1 MYLTSVRNVLLVDT
15 RTACVGALKFSV
27 YIILNSASG
36 WVGVEAKIQ
45 ARAELALGPR
55 RPCLRAGARRY
66 PACREPQTLSVG
78 HLVNP

>member
-15 RTACVGALKFSV
+15 RAACVGALKFSV

-45 ARAELALGPR
+45 AGAELALGPR
-55 RPCLRAGARRY
+55 WPCLRAGARRY
-66 PACREPQTLSVG
+66 PACREPQTLLVG
-78 HLVNP
+78 LLVDP

>member
-66 PACREPQTLSVG
+66 PACREPQTLLVG
-78 HLVNP
+78 LLVDP